1 MTDPFVV
8 VGADA
13 AGLSAASKCRRTDPD
28 REVIVLDA
36 GRWVSFAHCGTP
48 YYVKGEI
55 TELTAMTA
63 LTPADVRE
71 RGIDLRTEHR
81 VTAVDTS
88 QQRVTVDGPDGQ
100 TEVGYGEL
108 LIATGAHARTTPL
121 SDEALAG
128 VFTLHGLDDAAAI
141 RAFLTDPD
149 AYDRADVGADERLD
163 WDRVDAMGAMA
174 PPAQLAII
182 GGGYVGV
189 EMAEALAAWDV
200 EVVLLHRGAGLLET
214 FGQTAGERA
223 VDALEALGVTVELGT
238 EVRSVEAADGQV
250 SAVLATDG
258 RSWPVQGAIVGTG
271 IAPATDLITD
281 TPIDLGDSG
290 AVATDAF
297 GRTSVP
303 GVYAAGDVAE
313 SIHVV
318 TGEAT
323 WDPLGLPA
331 NRAGRA
337 IGATIGGEQ
346 TAVGQVAHTAMVKAG
361 AIEVGRTGIIREDA
375 AVAAG
380 FEPVAVEI
388 EAASRSHYYPGS
400 EPLWVRLVADRQT
413 HRVLGGMT
421 VGTDGAA
428 LRINTV
434 ATALHAGYTVV
445 DLMNVDMGYAP
456 PFSPVWDPVL
466 TAAKVLDGRL

>member
-71 RGIDLRTEHR
+71 RGIDLRTGHR

-88 QQRVTVDGPDGQ
+88 QQRVTADGPDGQ

-250 SAVLATDG
+250 SSGARDRWAQLAGAGGDRGHGDRPRDGPHHGHTDRPRRLGGGRDG
-258 RSWPVQGAIVGTG
+258 RVRA
-271 IAPATDLITD
+271 DLR
-281 TPIDLGDSG
+281 PGG
-290 AVATDAF
+290 VRG
-297 GRTSVP
+297 GR
-303 GVYAAGDVAE
+303 
-313 SIHVV
+313 
-318 TGEAT
+318 
-323 WDPLGLPA
+323 
-331 NRAGRA
+331 RR
-337 IGATIGGEQ
+337 
-346 TAVGQVAHTAMVKAG
+346 
-361 AIEVGRTGIIREDA
+361 REHPR
-375 AVAAG
+375 G
-380 FEPVAVEI
+380 
-388 EAASRSHYYPGS
+388 
-400 EPLWVRLVADRQT
+400 
-413 HRVLGGMT
+413 HR
-421 VGTDGAA
+421 
-428 LRINTV
+428 
-434 ATALHAGYTVV
+434 
-445 DLMNVDMGYAP
+445 
-456 PFSPVWDPVL
+456 
-466 TAAKVLDGRL
+466 

>member
-1 MTDPFVV
+1 MTEPFVV

-28 REVIVLDA
+28 REVVVLDA

-55 TELTAMTA
+55 TALTAMTA

-81 VTAVDTS
+81 VTAVDTT
-88 QQRVTVDGPDGQ
+88 QQQVTVDGPDGQ

-163 WDRVDAMGAMA
+163 WERVDAMGAMA

-200 EVVLLHRGAGLLET
+200 EVVLLHRGPRLLET
-214 FGQTAGERA
+214 FGQTAGDQA
-223 VDALEALGVTVELGT
+223 VDALEALGVTVELDT
-238 EVRSVEAADGQV
+238 EVQSVEAADGQV

-271 IAPATDLITD
+271 ITPATDLIRD
-281 TPIDLGDSG
+281 TPIALGDSG
-290 AVATDAF
+290 GIATDAF
-297 GRTSVP
+297 GATSVP

-337 IGATIGGEQ
+337 IGATVGGEQ
-346 TAVGQVAHTAMVKAG
+346 TTVGQVAHTAMVKAG
-361 AIEVGRTGIIREDA
+361 AIEVGRTGIIQEDA

-380 FEPVAVEI
+380 FEPVAVDI
-388 EAASRSHYYPGS
+388 EAASRSHYYPGA

-413 HRVLGGMT
+413 HRVLGGVT

-428 LRINTV
+428 LRINTI

>member
-1 MTDPFVV
+1 MSDPFVV

-13 AGLSAASKCRRTDPD
+13 AGLSAASKCRRTDAD
-28 REVIVLDA
+28 REVVVFDA
-36 GRWVSFAHCGTP
+36 GAWVSFAHCGTP

-55 TELTAMTA
+55 QELTAMTA

-174 PPAQLAII
+174 PPAQVAII

-200 EVVLLHRGAGLLET
+200 DVMLLHRGAGLLES

-223 VDALEALGVTVELGT
+223 VDALEAIGVVVELETEVDTVEAT
-238 EVRSVEAADGQV
+238 DGQV
-250 SAVLATDG
+250 SAVVATDG

-271 IAPATDLITD
+271 ITPATDLIVD
-281 TPIDLGDSG
+281 TPIDLGGSG
-290 AVATDAF
+290 AIATDAF
-297 GRTSVP
+297 GRTSVS

-337 IGATIGGEQ
+337 IGATVGGER
-346 TAVGQVAHTAMVKAG
+346 TTVGQVAHTAMVKAG
-361 AIEVGRTGIIREDA
+361 AIEVGRTGIVREDTA
-375 AVAAG
+375 ATAG
-380 FEPVAVEI
+380 FDPVAVEI
-388 EAASRSHYYPGS
+388 EAASRSHYYPGA

>member
-1 MTDPFVV
+1 MSERFVV

-28 REVIVLDA
+28 REVVVFDA
-36 GRWVSFAHCGTP
+36 GSWVSFAHCGTP

-55 TELTAMTA
+55 EELTAMTA
-63 LTPADVRE
+63 LTPAEVRD
-71 RGIDLRTEHR
+71 RGIDLRTDHR
-81 VTAVDTS
+81 VSAVDTTE
-88 QQRVTVDGPDGQ
+88 QQVTVETPDGPM
-100 TEVGYGEL
+100 ELGYGAL

-121 SDEALAG
+121 ADEQLDG

-141 RAFLTDPD
+141 RAFLTEPT
-149 AYDRADVGADERLD
+149 AYNRDDVGADDRLR
-163 WDRVDAMGAMA
+163 WDRVDAMGAMDA
-174 PPAQLAII
+174 PEQMAII

-189 EMAEALAAWDV
+189 EMAEALSAWDV
-200 EVVLLHRGAGLLET
+200 DVVLLHRGPRLLEM
-214 FGQTAGERA
+214 FGQAAGDRA
-223 VDALEALGVTVELGT
+223 VEALETLGVTVELET
-238 EVRSVEAADGQV
+238 EVQSVEAVAGQL
-250 SAVLATDG
+250 SSVLAADG
-258 RSWPVQGAIVGTG
+258 RSWAAQGAVVGTG
-271 IAPATDLITD
+271 ITPATGLIAD
-281 TPIDLGDSG
+281 TPIALGDSG
-290 AVATDAF
+290 AIATDAF
-297 GRTSVP
+297 GETSVS

-346 TAVGQVAHTAMVKAG
+346 TTVGQVAHTAMVKAG
-361 AIEVGRTGIIREDA
+361 AIEAGRTGIISED
-375 AVAAG
+375 VAEMAG
-380 FEPVAVEI
+380 YDPLAVEI
-388 EAASRSHYYPGS
+388 EAASRSHYYPGA

-413 HRVLGGMT
+413 HRILGGVT

-428 LRINTV
+428 LRINTL
-434 ATALHAGYTVV
+434 ATALHAGYTAV

>member
-1 MTDPFVV
+1 MTEPFVV

-28 REVIVLDA
+28 REVVVLDA

-55 TELTAMTA
+55 TALTAMTA

-81 VTAVDTS
+81 VTAVDTT
-88 QQRVTVDGPDGQ
+88 QQQVTVDGPDGQ

-163 WDRVDAMGAMA
+163 WERVDAMGAMA

-200 EVVLLHRGAGLLET
+200 EVVLLHRGPRLLET
-214 FGQTAGERA
+214 FGQTAGEQA
-223 VDALEALGVTVELGT
+223 VDALEALGVTVELDT
-238 EVRSVEAADGQV
+238 EVQSVEAADGQV

-271 IAPATDLITD
+271 ITPATDLIRD
-281 TPIDLGDSG
+281 TPIALGDSG
-290 AVATDAF
+290 GIATDAF
-297 GRTSVP
+297 GATSVP

-337 IGATIGGEQ
+337 IGATVGGEQ
-346 TAVGQVAHTAMVKAG
+346 TTVGQVAHTAMVKAG
-361 AIEVGRTGIIREDA
+361 AIEVGRTGIIQEDA

-380 FEPVAVEI
+380 FEPVAVDI
-388 EAASRSHYYPGS
+388 EAASRSHYYPGA

-413 HRVLGGMT
+413 HRVLGGVT

-428 LRINTV
+428 LRINTI

>member
-1 MTDPFVV
+1 MTEPFVV

-28 REVIVLDA
+28 REVVVLDA

-55 TELTAMTA
+55 TALTAMTA

-81 VTAVDTS
+81 VTAVDTT
-88 QQRVTVDGPDGQ
+88 QQQVTVDGPDGQ

-163 WDRVDAMGAMA
+163 WERVDAMGAMA

-200 EVVLLHRGAGLLET
+200 GVVLLHRGPRLLET
-214 FGQTAGERA
+214 FGQTAGDQA
-223 VDALEALGVTVELGT
+223 VDALETLGVSVELDT
-238 EVRSVEAADGQV
+238 EVRTVEAADGQV

-271 IAPATDLITD
+271 IAPATDLIRD
-281 TPIDLGDSG
+281 TPIALGDSG

-313 SIHVV
+313 SIDVV

-337 IGATIGGEQ
+337 IGATVGGEQ
-346 TAVGQVAHTAMVKAG
+346 TTVGQVAHTAMVKAG
-361 AIEVGRTGIIREDA
+361 AIEVGRTGIIQEDA

-380 FEPVAVEI
+380 FEPVAVDI
-388 EAASRSHYYPGS
+388 EAASRSHYYPGA

-413 HRVLGGMT
+413 HRVLGGVT

-428 LRINTV
+428 LRINTI

>member
-1 MTDPFVV
+1 
-8 VGADA
+8 
-13 AGLSAASKCRRTDPD
+13 
-28 REVIVLDA
+28 
-36 GRWVSFAHCGTP
+36 
-48 YYVKGEI
+48 
-55 TELTAMTA
+55 
-63 LTPADVRE
+63 
-71 RGIDLRTEHR
+71 
-81 VTAVDTS
+81 
-88 QQRVTVDGPDGQ
+88 
-100 TEVGYGEL
+100 
-108 LIATGAHARTTPL
+108 
-121 SDEALAG
+121 
-128 VFTLHGLDDAAAI
+128 
-141 RAFLTDPD
+141 
-149 AYDRADVGADERLD
+149 
-163 WDRVDAMGAMA
+163 
-174 PPAQLAII
+174 
-182 GGGYVGV
+182 
-189 EMAEALAAWDV
+189 
-200 EVVLLHRGAGLLET
+200 
-214 FGQTAGERA
+214 
-223 VDALEALGVTVELGT
+223 
-238 EVRSVEAADGQV
+238 
-250 SAVLATDG
+250 
-258 RSWPVQGAIVGTG
+258 
-271 IAPATDLITD
+271 
-281 TPIDLGDSG
+281 
-290 AVATDAF
+290 
-297 GRTSVP
+297 
-303 GVYAAGDVAE
+303 VYAAGDVAE

-337 IGATIGGEQ
+337 IGATVGGEQ